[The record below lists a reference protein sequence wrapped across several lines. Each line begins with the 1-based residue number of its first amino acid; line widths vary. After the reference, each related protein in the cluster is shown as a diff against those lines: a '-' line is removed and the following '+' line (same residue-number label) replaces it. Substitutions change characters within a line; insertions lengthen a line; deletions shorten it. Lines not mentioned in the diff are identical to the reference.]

1 MSETD
6 VRDER
11 LAQVLDRAV
20 RDVRPSPAPER
31 AIRRGGA
38 RRAAWLATSVAT
50 VSVFVAGA
58 IWAAT
63 VVGSDERQPVD
74 RSAPASFSAPEAPWT
89 FEYPSA
95 WSVATTSRAAP
106 DLITNVLRTAVANA
120 PIPHDAAYGPNSSAN
135 ASSLFSDGGAV
146 VLIERLWTHAMP
158 LGGEDR
164 GPGPFSDDAQN
175 PGWTFRERAR
185 CEGTLCFH
193 VVEWFGPAATPE
205 ERAAA
210 AEVADSVR
218 LADVDRWTETDGVFT
233 TLHDED
239 DLFTVTYPADWAA
252 SDVPINDRV
261 CSPFEILALA
271 TYPPRPGG
279 EAVMDAQLPS
289 HAVEDLG
296 LNDILIW
303 LNDAGSAC
311 GGGRRSD
318 GGGPE
323 RPEHFE
329 PSEPC
334 EGWTQLCPEPTGRRL
349 GGTQALQ
356 LIRGWW
362 LGFDDA
368 GRGFYVFVGMGEEAF
383 ADPARAQLAWDV
395 LDSLR
400 FLPR

>member
-1 MSETD
+1 MSDTD
-6 VRDER
+6 TRDER

-20 RDVRPSPAPER
+20 RDVHPSPAPAR
-31 AIRRGGA
+31 AIHRGDA
-38 RRAAWLATSVAT
+38 RRAARLAAWVAT
-50 VSVFVAGA
+50 VSVFVAGVL
-58 IWAAT
+58 WAAT
-63 VVGSDERQPVD
+63 MVGSDERQPAD
-74 RSAPASFSAPEAPWT
+74 LSALASFSAPEAPWA

-95 WSVATTSRAAP
+95 WSVRTASRAAP
-106 DLITNVLRTAVANA
+106 DLITNVLRTTVADA
-120 PIPHDAAYGPNSSAN
+120 PIPQDAVYGPNSSAN
-135 ASSLFSDGGAV
+135 ASSLFGDGGAA

-164 GPGPFSDDAQN
+164 APGPFADDAQN
-175 PGWTFRERAR
+175 PGWTFRERSR

-193 VVEWFGPAATPE
+193 VIEWLGPAASSE
-205 ERAAA
+205 ERAVA

-218 LADVDRWTETDGVFT
+218 LADVDRWRETDGVFT

-239 DLFTVTYPADWAA
+239 DLFTVTYPSDWMV
-252 SDVPINDRV
+252 SEVPINDRV

-271 TYPPRPGG
+271 TYPLRPGG

-296 LNDILIW
+296 TSDILIW

-311 GGGRRSD
+311 GGVRRSD

-334 EGWTQLCPEPTGRRL
+334 EGWTQFCPEPTGGRL
-349 GGTQALQ
+349 EGTPGLQ
-356 LIRGWW
+356 RIRGWW
-362 LGFDDA
+362 LGFDDT
-368 GRGFYVFVGMGEEAF
+368 GRGFYVFVGMGEGAF
-383 ADPARAQLAWDV
+383 EDPARAQLAWDV